1 MSVRLRWA
9 WSRSATQA
17 AAGCQA
23 LREDVAG
30 RADGLRQHRHP
41 QGQRKLPAHPAVRR
55 VNFTG
60 RTRVGELI
68 TPPAPGT
75 RLEGVRIPS
84 RGSPISNR
92 PKVAYVWLKVGT
104 AGSRDVLDIAA
115 GNGAHVANG
124 IGGLG
129 RSTDGLVWRSA
140 GTSSA
145 AAGRCQDRGDPGR
158 GRSGWHPI
166 HRARSWS
173 LAAVSDL
180 HERRRCQL
188 EGFRCRRLPRPV
200 FVGRLR
206 QRRLR
211 GSGGRGET
219 IHSADRV
226 RWTFLP
232 TPVRME
238 LPVSAKGRGCSSLSA
253 GKCMSLRATM
263 DGAGPWPRRACDAC
277 MPSLTGRA
285 PLAP

>member
-1 MSVRLRWA
+1 MFWKPMPSAMSVRLRWA

-173 LAAVSDL
+173 LAAVSD
-180 HERRRCQL
+180 
-188 EGFRCRRLPRPV
+188 GGPRA
-200 FVGRLR
+200 
-206 QRRLR
+206 
-211 GSGGRGET
+211 T
-219 IHSADRV
+219 Y
-226 RWTFLP
+226 T
-232 TPVRME
+232 
-238 LPVSAKGRGCSSLSA
+238 SA
-253 GKCMSLRATM
+253 GGVNWKGSDVDVFRARSSSVAFAN
-263 DGAGPWPRRACDAC
+263 DAFVAVGGAAK
-277 MPSLTGRA
+277 PSTA
-285 PLAP
+285 PIA